1 MVVLND
7 KDVRQKTGVILEQK
21 SNLMGE
27 ETGMDK
33 KWTLHVENFAKIK
46 SADVTIAPLMCFVGD
61 NNSGKSYLM
70 SILWGILTLGKD
82 IFPKKHSEAKAYK
95 QCESWLK
102 EHLNTETALTDDAI
116 DLYITWFNELLSTQ
130 KKALVKKI
138 FNYEVEIEKLKITH
152 YERNHPIKMVWDA
165 SASRYSVTG
174 GYIKVP
180 EVEAANREELLR
192 MNAYIC
198 WNLLM
203 EGIAAPWYTP
213 IVKGRRNGE
222 PIYLPAS
229 RTGFMLT
236 YAQLIENSLQIS
248 FSPELQD
255 NTSTLTLPYVDFLQL
270 ITKFEINKKDSKKY
284 AKIIEYIEKQM
295 TKGNL
300 SVKKDMMPV
309 IKYQPE
315 GSEKELPLYV
325 ASSIVSEISPLLL
338 VLKSGINFNAMI
350 IEEPEAHLH
359 PELQQKMARLL
370 INMMNLGIP
379 VWITTHSDTI
389 LQHINNMMKL
399 KNHVRSSELQKEY
412 GYRKEDLLSRED
424 VQMYQFVPDNN
435 GKTHLEALEAT
446 KYGFVVPTFN
456 NALEKIVEEVYAF
469 QED

>member
-1 MVVLND
+1 MN
-7 KDVRQKTGVILEQK
+7 
-21 SNLMGE
+21 
-27 ETGMDK
+27 K
-33 KWTLHVENFAKIK
+33 KWTLHIENFAKIK

-70 SILWGILTLGKD
+70 SVLWGILTLGKD
-82 IFPKKHSEAKAYK
+82 LFPKSPSEAKVYK

-102 EHLNTETALTDDAI
+102 AYINKEIELSESEME
-116 DLYITWFNELLSTQ
+116 LYVNWFNELLNS
-130 KKALVKKI
+130 KKKSLIKKI
-138 FNYEVEIEKLKITH
+138 FNYDVEVEKIKITN
-152 YERNHPIKMVWDA
+152 YKRNKPIKIIWEK
-165 SASRYSVTG
+165 SGSRYSVTDN
-174 GYIKVP
+174 YIKFP
-180 EVEAANREELLR
+180 EANSPNKDELLR

-203 EGIAAPWYTP
+203 EGIAAPLYTP
-213 IVKGRRNGE
+213 IVKGRRTGE

-236 YAQLIENSLQIS
+236 YSQLIENSLQIS
-248 FSPELQD
+248 FSRELHE

-284 AKIIEYIEKQM
+284 SEIIEYIEKNM
-295 TKGNL
+295 TRGNL
-300 SVKKDMMPV
+300 SVKKDMLPV

-315 GSEKELPLYV
+315 GSDKEIPLYI

-338 VLKSGINFNAMI
+338 VLKSGINFKAMI

-359 PELQQKMARLL
+359 PELQQKMARLI
-370 INMMNLGIP
+370 INLMNLGVP

-399 KNHVRSSELQKEY
+399 KNHVRSSELQQEY
-412 GYRKEDLLSRED
+412 GYRKTDLLCKAD
-424 VQMYQFVPDNN
+424 IQMYQFTAEKD
-435 GKTHLEALEAT
+435 GKERLLSLEAT
-446 KYGFVVPTFN
+446 QYGFVVPTFN

>member
-1 MVVLND
+1 MICVG
-7 KDVRQKTGVILEQK
+7 R
-21 SNLMGE
+21 
-27 ETGMDK
+27 ETEMNK
-33 KWTLHVENFAKIK
+33 RWTLHIENFAKIK
-46 SADVTIAPLMCFVGD
+46 NANITIAPLICFVGD

-70 SILWGILTLGKD
+70 SVLWGILTLGKD
-82 IFPKKHSEAKAYK
+82 IFPKKPSEAKAYK

-102 EHLNTETALTDDAI
+102 AHINTEVELSEMDME
-116 DLYITWFNELLSTQ
+116 LYVNWFNELLNA
-130 KKALVKKI
+130 KKKSLIRKI
-138 FNYEVEIEKLKITH
+138 FNYDIEAEKIKIAN
-152 YERNHPIKMVWDA
+152 YKRSKPIKIIWEKA
-165 SASRYSVTG
+165 GSRYSVTDK
-174 GYIKVP
+174 YIKFP
-180 EVEAANREELLR
+180 ETDLPNREELLR

-203 EGIAAPWYTP
+203 EGIAAPLYTP
-213 IVKGRRNGE
+213 IVKGRRTGE

-236 YAQLIENSLQIS
+236 YSQLIENSLQIS
-248 FSPELQD
+248 FSPELHE

-270 ITKFEINKKDSKKY
+270 ITKFEISKKDSKKY
-284 AKIIEYIEKQM
+284 SEIIEYIEKNM
-295 TKGNL
+295 TRGNL
-300 SVKKDMMPV
+300 SVKKDMLPV

-315 GSEKELPLYV
+315 GSDKEIPLYI

-338 VLKSGINFNAMI
+338 ILKSGINFKAMI

-359 PELQQKMARLL
+359 PELQQKMARLI
-370 INMMNLGIP
+370 INLMNLGVP

-399 KNHVRSSELQKEY
+399 KNHVRSNELQQEY
-412 GYRKEDLLSRED
+412 GYRKTDLLCKAD
-424 VQMYQFVPDNN
+424 IQMYQFAAENN
-435 GKTHLEALEAT
+435 GTTRLISLEAT

>member
-1 MVVLND
+1 MN
-7 KDVRQKTGVILEQK
+7 
-21 SNLMGE
+21 
-27 ETGMDK
+27 K
-33 KWTLHVENFAKIK
+33 KWTLHVENLAKIE

-82 IFPKKHSEAKAYK
+82 IFPKKPSEAKVYK
-95 QCESWLK
+95 QCENWLK
-102 EHLNTETALTDDAI
+102 DRINIDIELSGTDMQ
-116 DLYITWFNELLSTQ
+116 LYVDWFNELLNFQ
-130 KKALVKKI
+130 KKTLVKRI
-138 FNYEVEIEKLKITH
+138 FNYDVEIEKLKITD
-152 YERNHPIKMVWDA
+152 YERNKPIKIIWEKA
-165 SASRYSVTG
+165 GSRYSVTNN
-174 GYIKVP
+174 YIKFP
-180 EVEAANREELLR
+180 EVDSPSRDELFR

-203 EGIAAPWYTP
+203 EGIAAPLYTP
-213 IVKGRRNGE
+213 IVKGRRIGE

-248 FSPELQD
+248 VSQD
-255 NTSTLTLPYVDFLQL
+255 LHENTSTLTLPYVDFLQL

-284 AKIIEYIEKQM
+284 TEIIEYIEKNM

-300 SVKKDMMPV
+300 SIKKDMLPV

-315 GSEKELPLYV
+315 GSDKEIPLYV

-338 VLKSGINFNAMI
+338 VLKSGINFKAMI

-359 PELQQKMARLL
+359 PELQQKMARLI
-370 INMMNLGIP
+370 INMVNLGIP

-399 KNHVRSSELQKEY
+399 KNHERSVELQQEY
-412 GYRKEDLLSRED
+412 GYKKTDLLGKEDIK
-424 VQMYQFVPDNN
+424 MYQFVTENSR
-435 GKTHLEALEAT
+435 KTRLISLEAT

-456 NALEKIVEEVYAF
+456 DALEKSVDEVYAF